1 MSRKNSIS
9 RADILP
15 MEVYGT
21 ARAEHRRAVIALKRH
36 RRLEVGPVA
45 AFYFENY
52 ATMLSQVQE
61 MLWIEKGGE
70 AQITDELAAYNP
82 LIPQGRELV
91 ATMMFE
97 IADPARREDLLARLG
112 GVEETVSL
120 EVAGSKIAAV
130 ADQEDG
136 IDRTRADGK
145 TSSIHFL
152 HFPFQTDQI
161 AAFREPGAR
170 IIAAIAHPEYGHMA
184 VLPEVMRQALAE
196 DFD

>member
-1 MSRKNSIS
+1 MSGRYSIS
-9 RADILP
+9 QEDLLP
-15 MEVYGT
+15 TAAYGA
-21 ARAEHRRAVIALKRH
+21 ARAEHRRAVIELKRY

-52 ATMLSQVQE
+52 ATMLSQIQE

-120 EVAGSKIAAV
+120 EIAGRKILAV
-130 ADQEDG
+130 ADREDG
-136 IDRTRADGK
+136 IERTRADGK

-152 HFPFQTDQI
+152 HFPFQVDQI
-161 AAFREPGAR
+161 TAFREPGAR

-184 VLPEVMRQALAE
+184 VLPEAASEALPK

>member
-1 MSRKNSIS
+1 MNLKRSIP
-9 RADILP
+9 RADIQSL
-15 MEVYGT
+15 EAYG
-21 ARAEHRRAVIALKRH
+21 AVRPERRRAIIDYKRH
-36 RRLEVGPVA
+36 RRLEVGPTA

-52 ATMLSQVQE
+52 ATMLSQIQE

-91 ATMMFE
+91 ATLMFE
-97 IADPARREDLLARLG
+97 IADPDRRTALLSKLG
-112 GVEETVSL
+112 GVEDTVSL
-120 EVAGSKIAAV
+120 EVAGAKIAAV
-130 ADQEDG
+130 ADREDG
-136 IDRTRADGK
+136 VERTRSDGK

-152 HFPFQTDQI
+152 HFPFQANQI

-170 IIAAIAHPEYGHMA
+170 IIAAIDHPEYAHMA
-184 VLPEVMRQALAE
+184 VLPEAMRQALAE

>member
-1 MSRKNSIS
+1 MNLKRSIQ
-9 RADILP
+9 RDDIQSL
-15 MEVYGT
+15 EAYS
-21 ARAEHRRAVIALKRH
+21 AERPERRRAIIAYKRH
-36 RRLEVGPVA
+36 RRLEVGPIA

-70 AQITDELAAYNP
+70 GQIADELAAYNP

-91 ATMMFE
+91 ATLMFE
-97 IADPARREDLLARLG
+97 IADPDRRLAQLSRLG

-120 EVAGSKIAAV
+120 EVAGARISAV
-130 ADQEDG
+130 ADREDG
-136 IDRTRADGK
+136 IERTRADGK

-152 HFPFQTDQI
+152 HFPFQADQI

-170 IIAAIAHPEYGHMA
+170 IIVAIEHPEYAHMA
-184 VLPEVMRQALAE
+184 VMPQAMRLALAE